1 MPWWKVDGGFMG
13 GGDRILRLT
22 PVNSSPDGSGEL
34 PREAVTALVQ
44 ATLDAMPTQGVWQL
58 PIRDPAGVVVDFEVL
73 AASREARD
81 IKDRV
86 GKELVGLRM
95 LQGYPSVA
103 GSPLW
108 EACLRVV
115 STGEA
120 EDVTPYVHREDDDGV
135 PFLSTYS
142 VRVAPLQG
150 GIFLSWVR
158 HDREERLAARLLHT
172 ERLGHLGW
180 GHWSL
185 VTGEVEWSDQLYVIH
200 GRDPADGPFP
210 LEYYREIAHPD
221 DVPVVDHALST
232 LIENGGPHEF
242 ELRIRVGREHRHIR
256 ATAEVTRDAAGRPV
270 EIHGVLQDVTDWR
283 RTADELAEVSQ
294 RLEEESQL
302 TARLQ
307 SIILPVQDAVPGLQ
321 LGVRYFPAETAPL
334 GGDWY
339 QAIHLDNEE
348 ALLAVGDVAG
358 HGLAAASAM
367 AKLRHAITGLAF
379 ADHDPAQILVA
390 LNRLLR
396 RMRPDVLATAVVARY
411 RVEDRTLTWTHAGHP
426 PMLLVRGDKVHR
438 LLHPGVLLG
447 VFESVSYT
455 CAQIRLEPDDLLLMF
470 TDGLIERP
478 GRDLFEGLD
487 ILSEAIAEV
496 VPKVPPDERVAAV
509 MGVLAPSNTGDD
521 TCILA
526 ARIMPNALEVS

>member
-1 MPWWKVDGGFMG
+1 MS

-22 PVNSSPDGSGEL
+22 PVSGPSLDGGESSP
-34 PREAVTALVQ
+34 EAVAGLVQ
-44 ATLDAMPTQGVWQL
+44 AMLDAIAIQGVWL
-58 PIRDPAGVVVDFEVL
+58 VPIRDQAGAIRDFEVC
-73 AASREARD
+73 AASPEARD
-81 IKDRV
+81 VHDRT
-86 GKELVGLRM
+86 GKELVGLRT
-95 LQGYPSVA
+95 LEAYSGVA

-108 EACLRVV
+108 DAYLRVME
-115 STGEA
+115 TGEP
-120 EDVTPYVHREDDDGV
+120 EDVDPYVHREDGGGV
-135 PFLSTYS
+135 PRLSTYG
-142 VRVAPLQG
+142 VRLARLQG
-150 GIFLSWVR
+150 GLLVSWVL

-185 VTGEVEWSDQLYVIH
+185 ITGEAEWSDQLYVIH
-200 GRDPADGPFP
+200 GRDPAEGPFG

-221 DVPVVDHALST
+221 DVPVVEHALTT
-232 LIENGGPHEF
+232 LSGSGGPHEF
-242 ELRIRVGREHRHIR
+242 DIRIRVGDEYRHIR
-256 ATAEVTRDAAGRPV
+256 VTAEVSRDANGRPV
-270 EIHGVLQDVTDWR
+270 EIHGVVQDVTDWR
-283 RTADELAEVSQ
+283 RTADELAEVTQ

-307 SIILPVQDAVPGLQ
+307 SIILPMQDSVPGLQ

-339 QAIHLDNEE
+339 QAIHLDHGE

-396 RMRPDVLATAVVARY
+396 RMRPDVLATSVVARY
-411 RVEDRTLTWTHAGHP
+411 RTKDRTLRWTHAGHP
-426 PMLLVRGDKVHR
+426 PMLLVRGTKVHR

-447 VFESVSYT
+447 VFEDVSYS
-455 CAQIRLEPDDLLLMF
+455 CAEIRLEPDDLLLMF

-487 ILSEAIAEV
+487 ILSAAIAET
-496 VPKVPPDERVAAV
+496 VPKVPPQDRVAAV
-509 MGVLAPSNTGDD
+509 METLAPSNTGDD
-521 TCILA
+521 TCILV
-526 ARIMPNALEVS
+526 ARILPNSLEVS

>member
-1 MPWWKVDGGFMG
+1 MS

-22 PVNSSPDGSGEL
+22 PVSGPSANMGE
-34 PREAVTALVQ
+34 PSAEVMAGLVQ
-44 ATLDAMPTQGVWQL
+44 TMLDAV
-58 PIRDPAGVVVDFEVL
+58 PIQSAWLTPVRDETGKVVDFEVL
-73 AASREARD
+73 AASPGARD
-81 IKDRV
+81 IHERA
-86 GKELVGLRM
+86 GKELVGLRT
-95 LQGYPSVA
+95 LDAYPGVG

-108 EACLRVV
+108 DAFIRVLE
-115 STGEA
+115 TGEPEEIDPHVQRRHEEGFPSLA
-120 EDVTPYVHREDDDGV
+120 TYGV
-135 PFLSTYS
+135 RLA
-142 VRVAPLQG
+142 RLQG
-150 GIFLSWVR
+150 GLFVSWVR
-158 HDREERLAARLLHT
+158 HDQEERLSARLLHT

-185 VTGEVEWSDQLYVIH
+185 VTDEAEWSDQLYAIH
-200 GRDPADGPFP
+200 GRDPAEGPFA

-221 DVPVVDHALST
+221 DVPIVEHALTT
-232 LIENGGPHEF
+232 LTSSGGPHEF
-242 ELRIRVGREHRHIR
+242 EVRIRVGDEYRHIR
-256 ATAEVTRDAAGRPV
+256 ATAEVSRDASGRPL
-270 EIHGVLQDVTDWR
+270 EIHGVVQDVTDWR
-283 RTADELAEVSQ
+283 RTASELAEVTQ

-321 LGVRYFPAETAPL
+321 IAVRYFPAETAPL

-339 QAIHLDNEE
+339 QAIHLDHGET
-348 ALLAVGDVAG
+348 LLAVGDVAG

-396 RMRPDVLATAVVARY
+396 RMRPDVLATSVVARY
-411 RVEDRTLTWTHAGHP
+411 RTKDRVLRWTHAGHP
-426 PMLLVRGDKVHR
+426 PMLLVRGTRVHR

-447 VFESVSYT
+447 VFEDVTYS
-455 CAQIRLEPDDLLLMF
+455 CAEIQLEPDDLLLMF

-487 ILSEAIAEV
+487 ILSAAIAET
-496 VPKVPPDERVAAV
+496 VPKVPPRDRVAAV
-509 MGVLAPSNTGDD
+509 MDALAPSNTGDD
-521 TCILA
+521 TCILV
-526 ARIMPNALEVS
+526 ARILPDSTEVS